1 MEAELLKWKHPEL
14 RIFAEDYGIEIP
26 PNPTKKIV
34 QDLLEKRQVDDGED
48 FLPELIQRREE
59 RDRLKADAAA
69 ARKRKADAED
79 AAERK
84 KAAAEDAETQAKLD
98 AIKLQADTAAA

>member
-59 RDRLKADAAA
+59 RDRLKADATNVLAA
-69 ARKRKADAED
+69 ETKAKLDAIKRKEDSD
-79 AAERK
+79 AAE
-84 KAAAEDAETQAKLD
+84 AQAKLD
-98 AIKLQADTAAA
+98 AIKRKED